1 MWLKFLY
8 FLRMFRAFG
17 YLIRLII
24 DVVYDMRHFLV
35 VLSLTIIAFGDT
47 FYVISNGNIENSQF
61 VKGFL
66 DSIMYT
72 YLIILGGF
80 NVDDF
85 EKSIATSVLLVFFFL
100 CTLFNTIVMLNLLIA
115 IISDT
120 FSKVKENQINTSYQ
134 EMAAMIA
141 ENAYLVPDRVRR
153 SYAQRDRY
161 LVMVSGL
168 EDEIG
173 KESERDQVRKAIE
186 GLKHKMMGRIDKT
199 GRSLEVMKNTVTKQE
214 EFNHR

>member
-8 FLRMFRAFG
+8 FLRMFKAFG

-47 FYVISNGNIENSQF
+47 FYVISNGNIEKSQF

-153 SYAQRDRY
+153 SYA
-161 LVMVSGL
+161 
-168 EDEIG
+168 
-173 KESERDQVRKAIE
+173 
-186 GLKHKMMGRIDKT
+186 
-199 GRSLEVMKNTVTKQE
+199 
-214 EFNHR
+214 